1 MTIEDVGELR
11 RTDDSAVSQMKM
23 FSLSTTDLGGNNNL
37 NLMMKEI
44 HVEREKTRKS
54 NKIV

>member
-23 FSLSTTDLGGNNNL
+23 FSLSTTDLGGKNNL

-44 HVEREKTRKS
+44 HVEREKTRKT